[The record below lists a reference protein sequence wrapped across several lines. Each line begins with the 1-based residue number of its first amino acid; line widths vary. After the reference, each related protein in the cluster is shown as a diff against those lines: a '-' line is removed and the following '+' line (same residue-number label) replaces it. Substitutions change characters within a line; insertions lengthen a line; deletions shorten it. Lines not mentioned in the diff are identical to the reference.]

1 MELSLYVAVA
11 VNCCVA
17 PTETL
22 TLAGETATEV
32 TVFGTAVTL
41 SIEFP
46 LTPFSEAVIAVDPE
60 ATAVAMPPEFTVAT
74 AGVAAIQFAVEV
86 TFAVELSLY
95 VAVAVN
101 CCVAPTPILVLD
113 GDTESAVSVFVVP
126 AELAG
131 MDWHPVLAIIS
142 EKERKETGIES

>member
-1 MELSLYVAVA
+1 M
-11 VNCCVA
+11 A
-17 PTETL
+17 PTEIL
-22 TLAGETATEV
+22 TLAGETAMEV
-32 TVFGTAVTL
+32 TVFATAVTL

-60 ATAVAMPPEFTVAT
+60 ATAVAMPLELTVAT
-74 AGVAAIQFAVEV
+74 AGVAAVQFAVEL

-101 CCVAPTPILVLD
+101 CWVAPTAMLVLE
-113 GDTESAVSVFVVP
+113 GDTETAVTVFVVP
-126 AELAG
+126 LELAG